1 LCAFVYEA
9 IALRRVIFMELEIRV
24 NGLALRKGYNLLI
37 SNLDF
42 TLSSGEGLS
51 LTGENGV
58 GKTTL
63 LRTLAGFAPAHAGK
77 IVFIANGAQLDSE
90 DAARLIHVL
99 GHHDA
104 LSPSRTVAQELAFQA
119 EYLGGDPA
127 AAVEPLRL
135 KPLLDLETRYLS
147 AGQKRRLSCAR
158 LLMAKRPL
166 WLLDEPMAPLDAD
179 HRALLAGVMQDH
191 LREGGLLIA
200 AVHDPLP
207 FETRQL
213 RLTRPVQQTLESTS
227 V

>member
-1 LCAFVYEA
+1 MSLAVKVE
-9 IALRRVIFMELEIRV
+9 
-24 NGLALRKGYNLLI
+24 GLSLKRGYNLLI
-37 SNLDF
+37 SNMNM
-42 TLSSGEGLS
+42 SAQPGGAIS
-51 LTGENGV
+51 LTGGNGT

-63 LRTLAGFAPAHAGK
+63 LRTLAGFSAPYAGT
-77 IVFIANGAQLDSE
+77 ISFSDGEAPLEAEAVQASQ
-90 DAARLIHVL
+90 IHLL

-104 LSPSRTVAQELAFQA
+104 LSPSRTVTQELRFQA
-119 EYLGGDPA
+119 DFLGGDGA
-127 AAVEPLRL
+127 AAIAPLRL
-135 KPLLDLETRYLS
+135 EPLLDLETRYLS

-179 HRALLAGVMQDH
+179 HRGLLMGLMQDH

-213 RLTRPVQQTLESTS
+213 RLTRPAIQPQEPADV
-227 V
+227 

>member
-1 LCAFVYEA
+1 MNLT
-9 IALRRVIFMELEIRV
+9 LRCERLS
-24 NGLALRKGYNLLI
+24 LKKGYNLLI
-37 SNLDF
+37 SDLDF
-42 TLSSGEGLS
+42 TLSSGEALS

-63 LRTLAGFAPAHAGK
+63 LRTLAGFAYAHAGK
-77 IVFIANGAQLDSE
+77 IAFAADGELVDAE

-119 EYLGGDPA
+119 DYLGGDRG

-135 KPLLDLETRYLS
+135 KSLLDLETRYLS

-179 HRALLAGVMQDH
+179 HRALLADIMQDH

-213 RLTRPVQQTLESTS
+213 RLTRPAQQPLET
-227 V
+227 VDV

>member
-1 LCAFVYEA
+1 MTLT
-9 IALRRVIFMELEIRV
+9 LRCERLS
-24 NGLALRKGYNLLI
+24 LKKGYNLLI
-37 SNLDF
+37 SDLDF
-42 TLSSGEGLS
+42 AVSPGEALS

-63 LRTLAGFAPAHAGK
+63 LRTLAGFSFAHSGK
-77 IVFIANGAQLDSE
+77 IVFTVDNEPVDLE

-104 LSPSRTVAQELAFQA
+104 LSPSRTVAQELKFQA
-119 EYLGGDPA
+119 EYLGGDPGA
-127 AAVEPLRL
+127 AIEPLRL

-166 WLLDEPMAPLDAD
+166 WLLDEPMAPLDSD
-179 HRALLAGVMQDH
+179 HRALLAGIMQDH
-191 LREGGLLIA
+191 LKAGGLLIA

-213 RLTRPVQQTLESTS
+213 RLVRPVPQPLETAD

>member
-1 LCAFVYEA
+1 
-9 IALRRVIFMELEIRV
+9 MDLEIRV
-24 NGLALRKGYNLLI
+24 NGLGLKKGYNLLI
-37 SNLDF
+37 SDLNF
-42 TLSSGEGLS
+42 TLLAGEGLS

-63 LRTLAGFAPAHAGK
+63 LRTLAGFSYAHAGK
-77 IVFIANGAQLDSE
+77 IAFVANGEPIDSE
-90 DAARLIHVL
+90 DAARLIHML

-119 EYLGGDPA
+119 DYLGGDPVSA
-127 AAVEPLRL
+127 IEPLRL

-179 HRALLAGVMQDH
+179 HRTLLAGIMQDH
-191 LREGGLLIA
+191 LKAGGLLIA

-213 RLTRPVQQTLESTS
+213 RLTRPVQPVLETS
-227 V
+227 VV